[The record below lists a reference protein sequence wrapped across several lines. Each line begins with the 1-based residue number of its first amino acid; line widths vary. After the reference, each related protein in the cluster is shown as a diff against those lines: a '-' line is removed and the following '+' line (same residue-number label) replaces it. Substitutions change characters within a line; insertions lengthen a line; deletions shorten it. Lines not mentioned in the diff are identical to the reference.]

1 MSSAAKQVQQESE
14 RLRQIARAVM
24 AGDISVE
31 DYRQIRSTMIDT
43 FSGEDEVESAG
54 QPEAFARPETQSPA
68 LDEMFDRESPWTLLG
83 IVLAGSALLAAVILL
98 YFYLV

>member
-1 MSSAAKQVQQESE
+1 MSSAARQVEQESD

-24 AGDISVE
+24 AGDISLE

-43 FSGEDEVESAG
+43 FAGEDEQEGEHEPAVRRGEG
-54 QPEAFARPETQSPA
+54 LDVDELMEA
-68 LDEMFDRESPWTLLG
+68 ESPWTLLG
-83 IVLAGSALLAAVILL
+83 IVLAGSALLAGVILL

>member
-1 MSSAAKQVQQESE
+1 MSSAARQVEQESD

-43 FSGEDEVESAG
+43 FAGEDEQEEASAAPAPAG
-54 QPEAFARPETQSPA
+54 ERVDVDELMEA
-68 LDEMFDRESPWTLLG
+68 ESPWTLLG
-83 IVLAGSALLAAVILL
+83 IVVAGSALLAAVILL